1 MREGYVPR
9 LARVTEWL
17 YQIPGGKAFAYS
29 TDGKNFFTM
38 SENKAW
44 AYRDGKWLYA
54 FGATQAVGYF
64 EGETVFSLPDGKP
77 RFTLRA
83 A

>member
-1 MREGYVPR
+1 VPR
-9 LARVTEWL
+9 LPRVTEWL

-64 EGETVFSLPDGKP
+64 EGDTVFSLPDGKP
-77 RFTLRA
+77 RFTLRSA
-83 A
+83 